1 MIRRSPCEYY
11 IKYLLVHPDD
21 YGDSEIEEI
30 LRTQQLDNIGMEYIE
45 RLRSGCTPPTPFYP
59 NDELHFRSQRFLI
72 REGIR
77 TLYLPNDHSECALKH
92 LQTPR
97 AKEFIETSL
106 ICRSLPVW
114 IAAVLTRKM
123 GVPSTPESVDIYKHL
138 FFNVD
143 LVDSHELKTIIRKRV
158 EVVDV
163 YDSHQQTLKTI
174 AWKTGFSD
182 PRRVSAEMA
191 ITPLAGMMNE
201 MRLGLMP
208 TNVELAKVASAARL
222 VATVGCL
229 EGLMRG
235 ERPDRCRDLAH
246 TAKLMHEM
254 LETVGDPESELQ
266 ASLQALALQTEAEP
280 IPSIHQLTAGH
291 HTVDVQPI
299 DEREREEADV

>member
-21 YGDSEIEEI
+21 YGDEEVEEL
-30 LRTQQLDNIGMEYIE
+30 LRTQQLDNIGMEYLE
-45 RLRSGCTPPTPFYP
+45 LLRASCPHPMPFYP
-59 NDELHFRSQRFLI
+59 FDEMHFRSQRFLI

-77 TLYLPNDHSECALKH
+77 GLFVTTSHVECAMKL
-92 LQTPR
+92 LQLPR

-106 ICRSLPVW
+106 ICRSLPAW
-114 IAAVLTRKM
+114 IAAVLSRKM
-123 GVPSTPESVDIYKHL
+123 GIPATQESIDIYKHF

-158 EVVDV
+158 EMVDV
-163 YDSHQQTLKTI
+163 YDPHQSVLKTL

-182 PRRVSAEMA
+182 PRRVSAEMSIA
-191 ITPLAGMMNE
+191 PLAGMMNE
-201 MRLGLMP
+201 VRLGLMP
-208 TNVELAKVASAARL
+208 TNVELSKVATTTRL

-235 ERPDRCRDLAH
+235 ERPDRCRDLAQ

-254 LETVGDPESELQ
+254 LETIGDPESDLQ
-266 ASLQALALQTEAEP
+266 ESLRALALQTEAEP
-280 IPSIHQLTAGH
+280 IPSIHQLSAGH

-299 DEREREEADV
+299 NEHEEADV